1 MGYDISNF
9 DIHFV
14 CGVEP
19 KELIPVDIEEV
30 PLIDIISQPIW
41 RRGSKIPST
50 RILELDMKL
59 AEQLIRTPSSPNNY
73 VLISQNDADNLSF
86 GANTWLCKIY
96 IAWQEIANHKY
107 SEILKEHLS
116 FRSNGISQESPIIL
130 MARIGSGDF
139 LGQFEA
145 YCPILTSALDAFDM
159 KTKEA
164 ENTSKP
170 QESKDS
176 EQVDDKKKDA
186 EKMNTD
192 EQESTA
198 SPNQKM
204 DTETDGDKAKEKDAK
219 KKVFDKC

>member
-59 AEQLIRTPSSPNNY
+59 AEQLLRTPTSPNNY
-73 VLISQNDADNLSF
+73 VLISQNDADNLRF
-86 GANTWLCKIY
+86 GANTWLCKLH
-96 IAWQEIANHKY
+96 IAWEEIIKHKY
-107 SEILKEHLS
+107 SEILREHLRV
-116 FRSNGISQESPIIL
+116 RSDEISQESPIIL
-130 MARIGSGDF
+130 MARMGRGDV

-145 YCPILTSALDAFDM
+145 YCPIPTSVLDAFDM

-164 ENTSKP
+164 ENTSKL

-176 EQVDDKKKDA
+176 QRDEDKKKDA
-186 EKMNTD
+186 EKMDMD

-198 SPNQKM
+198 IPNQKM
-204 DTETDGDKAKEKDAK
+204 EMETDCDKAKEKDATK
-219 KKVFDKC
+219 KDV